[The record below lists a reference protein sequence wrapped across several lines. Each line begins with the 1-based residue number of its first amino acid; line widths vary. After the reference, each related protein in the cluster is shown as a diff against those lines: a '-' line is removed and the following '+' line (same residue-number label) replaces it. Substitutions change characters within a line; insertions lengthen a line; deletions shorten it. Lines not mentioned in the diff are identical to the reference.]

1 MLSLNRCREILGAD
15 ERLSDQEV
23 EHVRGQSDAFAEVAV
38 SVALT
43 GDRPAVETLD
53 SRWTAA
59 QAHLTEDERVEVE
72 ERAAIFEVDERVGP
86 TVCKGCGFG
95 SDTPVPES
103 SAGCSGHLPVG
114 SLAGFL

>member
-23 EHVRGQSDAFAEVAV
+23 EHVRGQLYAFAEVAV
-38 SVALT
+38 SVAVT

-59 QAHLTEDERVEVE
+59 QAHLTEDERAEVE
-72 ERAAIFEVDERVGP
+72 ERAAILEVDAGWDRDVAEREAISQYVVNRKRP
-86 TVCKGCGFG
+86 RKRT
-95 SDTPVPES
+95 
-103 SAGCSGHLPVG
+103 
-114 SLAGFL
+114 